1 MIIRLHLHLRGGT
14 SGDLFRLLG
23 TTVIMLVHRLLCVVT
38 TKITECGDLHLRHL
52 HLGPMIGLPTT
63 HWMMVLR
70 VILLVAMAL
79 HLLVIYM
86 IVMIDVPRLQVTGMR
101 LTHQVHR
108 QRRRQFN
115 LFHGRK
121 LGPHHVQPAI
131 GTCSHQGG
139 QLILRKI
146 YAGLS
151 ESDTGARG

>member
-23 TTVIMLVHRLLCVVT
+23 TTVTMLVHRLCVVT
-38 TKITECGDLHLRHL
+38 TKITECEDLRLRHL

-70 VILLVAMAL
+70 VILLVAMGL

-86 IVMIDVPRLQVTGMR
+86 IVMIDVPRLQVTGMW

-108 QRRRQFN
+108 QRGQEAPWAAVPFLEVVMN
-115 LFHGRK
+115 LTDFLLATIH
-121 LGPHHVQPAI
+121 LPQIHADV
-131 GTCSHQGG
+131 
-139 QLILRKI
+139 L
-146 YAGLS
+146 
-151 ESDTGARG
+151 